1 MLIADHLRLD
11 NVLSPIKEITSVT
24 QNWAYRFDIVTVN
37 LTCCN
42 NKPRYIHL
50 TMRLDGGWNKGFDR
64 AIESFINE
72 LRLYH
77 KCLVPS
83 ELKED
88 ILIRSLIKQ
97 LEEIRVAPYD
107 YEAADKTHLEEIHKF
122 GHRSPRF

>member
-24 QNWAYRFDIVTVN
+24 QNWAYGFDIVTVS
-37 LTCCN
+37 LTCDN

-64 AIESFINE
+64 AIESFISE

-107 YEAADKTHLEEIHKF
+107 YEATDKAHLEEIHKF
-122 GHRSPRF
+122 GHRPPRF

>member
-1 MLIADHLRLD
+1 MLIVDHLRLD
-11 NVLSPIKEITSVT
+11 NVLSSIKEITSVT
-24 QNWAYRFDIVTVN
+24 QNWAYGFDIVTVN

-64 AIESFINE
+64 AIESFISE

-97 LEEIRVAPYD
+97 LEEIRIAPYD
-107 YEAADKTHLEEIHKF
+107 YEAADKAHLEEIHRF

>member
-1 MLIADHLRLD
+1 MLVADHLRLD

-24 QNWAYRFDIVTVN
+24 QNWAYGFDIVTVN
-37 LTCCN
+37 LTCGN
-42 NKPRYIHL
+42 NKPRSVHL

-64 AIESFINE
+64 AIDSFISE

-107 YEAADKTHLEEIHKF
+107 YEAADKAHLEEIHRF
-122 GHRSPRF
+122 GHRPPRF

>member
-1 MLIADHLRLD
+1 MLLADHLRLD
-11 NVLSPIKEITSVT
+11 NVLSQIKEITSVT
-24 QNWAYRFDIVTVN
+24 QNWAYGFDIVTVN

-42 NKPRYIHL
+42 SKSRYIHL
-50 TMRLDGGWNKGFDR
+50 TMKLDGGWNKGFDK
-64 AIESFINE
+64 AMESFINE

-107 YEAADKTHLEEIHKF
+107 YEAAEKVHLEEIHKF
-122 GHRSPRF
+122 GHRPPRF

>member
-1 MLIADHLRLD
+1 MLLADHLRLD
-11 NVLSPIKEITSVT
+11 NVLSQIKEITSVT
-24 QNWAYRFDIVTVN
+24 QNWAYGFDIVTVN

-42 NKPRYIHL
+42 SKSRYIHL
-50 TMRLDGGWNKGFDR
+50 IMKLDGGWDKGFDK
-64 AIESFINE
+64 AMESFINE
-72 LRLYH
+72 LQLYH

-88 ILIRSLIKQ
+88 ILIRSLIRQ

-107 YEAADKTHLEEIHKF
+107 YEAAEKAHLEEIHKF

>member
-1 MLIADHLRLD
+1 MLSSDHLRLD

-24 QNWAYRFDIVTVN
+24 QNWAYGFDIVTVN
-37 LTCCN
+37 ITCN
-42 NKPRYIHL
+42 NNEPRYIHL
-50 TMRLDGGWNKGFDR
+50 TMKLDGGWSKGFDR
-64 AIESFINE
+64 AIESFTDE

-77 KCLVPS
+77 RCLTPS

-88 ILIRSLIKQ
+88 ILIRSLIKR

-107 YEAADKTHLEEIHKF
+107 YKAAKKAQLEELHKF